1 MPLSEF
7 GLIARY
13 FTGVGVARDEVALG
27 VGDDCLLLQLPPGQ
41 QLAISVD
48 TLVADVH
55 FPRHADPFL
64 LAQRAF
70 RVTVSDLAAMGATP
84 IAFTLALTLDRIDEA
99 WLDGFSRGLAVDA
112 KRFGMALAG
121 GDTTRG
127 PLPVITLQ
135 VMGAVPAGVALT
147 RSGAK
152 PGDII
157 YVSGELGAARAAL
170 AVLDQSA
177 QTLSIDEQ
185 QWLHRYYLPEPR
197 IDLGIALR
205 DIASAA
211 IDISDGFS
219 ADLGHI
225 LDRSGVGA
233 VIDAASLPVATSLCE
248 HPDALVFALGGG
260 DDYELCFTVPPAQ
273 RDNVAALSRRL
284 GLPLT
289 PVGEIRAEPGLRL
302 RAADGTVT
310 AVAPTGYQH
319 FE

>member
-1 MPLSEF
+1 MSLSEF

-13 FTGVGVARDEVALG
+13 FANVGVARDEVALG
-27 VGDDCLLLQLPPGQ
+27 VGDDCLLLQLPADQ

-55 FPRHADPFL
+55 FPRAADPFR

-70 RVTVSDLAAMGATP
+70 RVTVSDLAAAGAEP
-84 IAFTLALTLDRIDEA
+84 VAFTLALTLDRVDET
-99 WLDGFSRGLAVDA
+99 WLDGFSRGLDLDA
-112 KRFGMALAG
+112 KAFGMALAG

-135 VMGAVPAGVALT
+135 VMGAVPAGQALT
-147 RSGAK
+147 RAGAQ

-170 AVLDQSA
+170 EALGKPTPA
-177 QTLSIDEQ
+177 LSGAEQ
-185 QWLHRYYLPEPR
+185 QWLDRYYLPQPR
-197 IDLGIALR
+197 IGLGIALR
-205 DIASAA
+205 GIASAA

-225 LDRSGVGA
+225 LERSDVGA
-233 VIDAASLPVATSLCE
+233 IVDAGALPIAASLRD
-248 HPDALVFALGGG
+248 HPDALSFALAGG
-260 DDYELCFTVPPAQ
+260 DDYELCFTAPPSQ
-273 RDNVAALSRRL
+273 RDVIASLSRQL
-284 GLPLT
+284 GLALT
-289 PVGEIRAEPGLRL
+289 PVGEIRAEAGLRL
-302 RAADGTVT
+302 RMGDGTVA
-310 AVAPTGYQH
+310 AVRPSGYQH